1 LSLALPAVLAI
12 ASEPILSLADTAM
25 IGRVGV
31 EPLAA
36 RAIASSLFGG
46 IYWFFSFLVFG
57 TTTLVA
63 HHYGAREKE
72 RCGEVAFH
80 AALLGAVAG
89 IVFGLALSVLAP
101 LLFSVMGADDN
112 VSFLGVPYF
121 RVRLVSLP
129 FFFLFYATAGFLR
142 GIQNTWLPMLIAF
155 AVNGLNIAL
164 DYAWIYGEFGF
175 PALGLVGA
183 AYASTLSQA
192 LGGMVCLKLLFFSR
206 YAEQYGVR
214 LQPLHRN
221 RFLPLFRLSREL
233 TVRTASLFF
242 SLMFATATVARMG
255 VIQLSSHEIA
265 LQLWMLVSYTTDG
278 LAVAGQVLVAK
289 YLGSG
294 QPEKSYEI
302 GKTLVVCGV
311 VLGLCFTT
319 AYLFFKE
326 PLISLFTANGQVIET
341 VISIFLLLALF
352 QPLNGIVFVLDG
364 ILFGASDMR
373 FLMKAMLAGAGC
385 IFIPIAWLSLIFQWD
400 LIGVWAGF
408 TLFMLW
414 RLSTNLTR
422 FLGRRWYLNAAR

>member
-1 LSLALPAVLAI
+1 
-12 ASEPILSLADTAM
+12 M

-36 RAIASSLFGG
+36 RAVASSLFSGV
-46 IYWFFSFLVFG
+46 YWFFSFLVFG

-63 HHYGAREKE
+63 HHYGSRENE

-80 AALLGAVAG
+80 AALLAALGG
-89 IVFGLALSVLAP
+89 IVIALALAVLAP
-101 LLFSVMGADDN
+101 LLFFVMGADDN
-112 VSFLGVPYF
+112 VSFLGIPYF
-121 RVRLVSLP
+121 RIRLVSLP

-175 PALGLVGA
+175 PALGLKGA
-183 AYASTLSQA
+183 AYASVLSQA
-192 LGGMVCLKLLFFSR
+192 LGGIVCLKLLFFSK
-206 YAEQYGVR
+206 YAEEYGVR
-214 LQPLHRN
+214 VQPLSRN

-242 SLMFATATVARMG
+242 SLMFATAMVSRMG
-255 VIQLSSHEIA
+255 VVQLSSHEIA

-289 YLGSG
+289 YLGRD
-294 QPEKSYEI
+294 QPEKSYNI
-302 GKTLVVCGV
+302 GRALVVCGI

-319 AYLFFKE
+319 AYLFFRGS
-326 PLISLFTANGQVIET
+326 LISVFTTNGQVIET
-341 VISIFLLLALF
+341 VSSIFWLLALF

-385 IFIPIAWLSLIFQWD
+385 IFIPISWLSLHFGWD
-400 LIGVWAGF
+400 LIGVWVGF

-414 RLSTNLTR
+414 RLATNLTR
-422 FLGRRWYLNAAR
+422 FFGRRWYLHPAR

>member
-1 LSLALPAVLAI
+1 LPAVLAI
-12 ASEPILSLADTAM
+12 ASEPILSVADTAM

-36 RAIASSLFGG
+36 RAIASSLFSG

-63 HHYGAREKE
+63 HHYGARENE

-80 AALLGAVAG
+80 AALLGALGGVVVAL
-89 IVFGLALSVLAP
+89 VVSVLAP

-112 VSFLGVPYF
+112 VSFLGIPYF
-121 RVRLVSLP
+121 RIRLVSLP

-142 GIQNTWLPMLIAF
+142 GIQNTWLPMIIAF

-175 PALGLVGA
+175 PALGLKGA
-183 AYASTLSQA
+183 AYASVLSQG
-192 LGGMVCLKLLFFSR
+192 LGAIVCLKLLFFSR
-206 YAEQYGVR
+206 YAKQYGVR
-214 LQPLHRN
+214 LQPLNRN
-221 RFLPLFRLSREL
+221 RFLPLFRLSGEL
-233 TVRTASLFF
+233 TVRTASLFL
-242 SLMFATATVARMG
+242 SLMFATAMVSRMG
-255 VIQLSSHEIA
+255 VVQLSSHEIA

-289 YLGSG
+289 YLGRG
-294 QPEKSYEI
+294 QPEKSYRI
-302 GKTLVVCGV
+302 GKTLVACGI

-319 AYLFFKE
+319 AYLFFKGA
-326 PLISLFTANGQVIET
+326 LISLFTTNGQVIET
-341 VISIFLLLALF
+341 VSSIFLLLALF

-385 IFIPIAWLSLIFQWD
+385 IFVPIAWLSLHLGWD
-400 LIGVWAGF
+400 LIGVWVGF

-414 RLSTNLTR
+414 RLATNLSR
-422 FLGRRWYLNAAR
+422 FFGRRWYLQAAR